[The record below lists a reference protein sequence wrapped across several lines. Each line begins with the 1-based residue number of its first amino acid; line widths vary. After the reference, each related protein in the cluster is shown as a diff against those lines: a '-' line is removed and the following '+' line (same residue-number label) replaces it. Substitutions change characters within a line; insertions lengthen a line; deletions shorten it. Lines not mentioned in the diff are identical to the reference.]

1 MHILHINSE
10 KDAGKIDQFI
20 KKGSDVFILVY
31 MEGCGPCNATRPQW
45 ADIETALKDQY
56 ANNDKLVIIDVNKDF
71 VSNIKHIGKIDGYP
85 TIKYIGDHGKIVE
98 SYENSSISKKDRSVS
113 SFIVWIESKINNV
126 ISTTPTS
133 SPQHVYSRLAKSE
146 NQFHRTPRNK
156 TPRNKTPRNKTPRNK
171 TPRNK
176 TPRNKTPRNKTKN
189 KKTKH
194 HRGGKWSMKYKKSI
208 DCNKPKGFSQ
218 KQHCKY
224 GRK

>member
-10 KDAGKIDQFI
+10 KDAGQIEQFI

-45 ADIETALKDQY
+45 ADIESALKDQY

-133 SPQHVYSRLAKSE
+133 SPQHVYSRLVKAEKPV
-146 NQFHRTPRNK
+146 HITPRNK
-156 TPRNKTPRNKTPRNK
+156 TQHRRPHNKTK
-171 TPRNK
+171 
-176 TPRNKTPRNKTKN
+176 NKTKN
-189 KKTKH
+189 KKTKR

-208 DCNKPKGFSQ
+208 NCNNPKGFSQ

>member
-10 KDAGKIDQFI
+10 KDAGQIDQFI
-20 KKGSDVFILVY
+20 KKGSDVFVLVY
-31 MEGCGPCNATRPQW
+31 MDGCGPCNATRPQW

-56 ANNDKLVIIDVNKDF
+56 AKNDKLVIIDVNKDF
-71 VSNIKHIGKIDGYP
+71 LSNIKHIGTVDGYP
-85 TIKYIGDHGKIVE
+85 TIKYIGNRGKIVE

-133 SPQHVYSRLAKSE
+133 SPQHVYSRLAKTE
-146 NQFHRTPRNK
+146 KQVHRAHRNNK
-156 TPRNKTPRNKTPRNK
+156 TQHRKNNNNNK
-171 TPRNK
+171 
-176 TPRNKTPRNKTKN
+176 NKTKN
-189 KKTKH
+189 KKTKR

>member
-10 KDAGKIDQFI
+10 KDAGQIDQFI
-20 KKGSDVFILVY
+20 KKGSDVFVLVY
-31 MEGCGPCNATRPQW
+31 MDGCGPCNATRPQW

-56 ANNDKLVIIDVNKDF
+56 AKNDKLVIIDVNKDF
-71 VSNIKHIGKIDGYP
+71 LSNIKHIGTVDGYP
-85 TIKYIGDHGKIVE
+85 TIKYIGNRGKIVE

-133 SPQHVYSRLAKSE
+133 SPQHVYNRLAKTE
-146 NQFHRTPRNK
+146 KQVYRKPRNK
-156 TPRNKTPRNKTPRNK
+156 IQRNKTH
-171 TPRNK
+171 
-176 TPRNKTPRNKTKN
+176 RNKTKN
-189 KKTKH
+189 RKSTKNKETKRH
-194 HRGGKWSMKYKKSI
+194 MGGKWSRKYKLSI
-208 DCNKPKGFSQ
+208 DCSNPKGFSQ

>member
-10 KDAGKIDQFI
+10 KDAGQIDQFI
-20 KKGSDVFILVY
+20 KKGSDVFVLVY
-31 MEGCGPCNATRPQW
+31 MDGCGPCNATRPQW

-56 ANNDKLVIIDVNKDF
+56 AKNDKLVIIDVNKDF
-71 VSNIKHIGKIDGYP
+71 LSNIKHIGTVDGYP
-85 TIKYIGDHGKIVE
+85 TIKYIGNRGKIVE

-133 SPQHVYSRLAKSE
+133 SPQHVYSRLAKTE
-146 NQFHRTPRNK
+146 KQVHRAHRNNK
-156 TPRNKTPRNKTPRNK
+156 TQHRKNNNNNKNN
-171 TPRNK
+171 
-176 TPRNKTPRNKTKN
+176 
-189 KKTKH
+189 TKH
-194 HRGGKWSMKYKKSI
+194 KKPKRHRGGKWSMKYKKSI